1 MGVIETKRLLLC
13 MTVVIIVFLS
23 FNFFEVENAYLGIAV
38 IVSVSTYCF
47 SSLNNM
53 YNLYKARVALEE
65 SIIEDEDDEEE
76 IEEESNFPEEPKV
89 AETPQNVET
98 VPISSSSE
106 DYTKDSSKDSSS
118 DDDFFI
124 DDYLE
129 TSDKSDY
136 PTDEEIMSSL

>member
-1 MGVIETKRLLLC
+1 MGVIETKRFLLC
-13 MTVVIIVFLS
+13 ITMIVIVFLG
-23 FNFFEVENAYLGIAV
+23 FNFFEVKNEYLGVAIIIIA
-38 IVSVSTYCF
+38 STYCF

-65 SIIEDEDDEEE
+65 SIEDEDEEEEE
-76 IEEESNFPEEPKV
+76 IEEESDFSEEPKV
-89 AETPQNVET
+89 TETPQNVET

-124 DDYLE
+124 EDYLE